1 MDRLAARIPTPPMA
15 WLCACLLLAACGPR
29 EAAQPAAPATATS
42 PAPAPAAH
50 SAPAPAASTPAQAA
64 ADPAKPP
71 YRFAFATKGDKRT
84 KDPRVVDWGEDGCG
98 PYPVAEVETIPLHDA
113 WLLPDW
119 VVEFDDKGREI
130 ARWGRPMAAE
140 LVGLDGPR
148 LRFRVDGH
156 GQTGEFATDA
166 DGALQPLGASGASL
180 YASARQIECPRLPTF
195 AESDYAQCFVVKDA
209 AGAER
214 RLAWEAPC
222 T

>member
-1 MDRLAARIPTPPMA
+1 MP
-15 WLCACLLLAACGPR
+15 
-29 EAAQPAAPATATS
+29 
-42 PAPAPAAH
+42 PAPAPATH
-50 SAPAPAASTPAQAA
+50 SAPAQAAPAPAQTA

-71 YRFAFATKGDKRT
+71 YRFAFATKGDKRN

-98 PYPVAEVETIPLHDA
+98 PYPVAEVSTIPLHDA

-195 AESDYAQCFVVKDA
+195 AESDYAQCFVVEDA

>member
-42 PAPAPAAH
+42 PTPAPATH

-71 YRFAFATKGDKRT
+71 YRFAFATKGDKRN

-166 DGALQPLGASGASL
+166 DGALQPLSASGASL

>member
-29 EAAQPAAPATATS
+29 EAAQPAAPATSPATS
-42 PAPAPAAH
+42 PAPATQ
-50 SAPAPAASTPAQAA
+50 SAPAQAAPTPAQAA
-64 ADPAKPP
+64 PALAKPP
-71 YRFAFATKGDKRT
+71 YRFAFASKHDKRN

-98 PYPVAEVETIPLHDA
+98 PYPVAEVEAIPLHDA

-119 VVEFDDKGREI
+119 VVEFDDKNREI

-166 DGALQPLGASGASL
+166 DGALQPLSASGASL
-180 YASARQIECPRLPTF
+180 YDSARQIECPRLPTF

>member
-1 MDRLAARIPTPPMA
+1 MDRIAARITSTPIA
-15 WLCACLLLAACGPR
+15 WLCACLLLAACGQR
-29 EAAQPAAPATATS
+29 EAAQTAAPAAAPSPAPAAPAVSATTA
-42 PAPAPAAH
+42 APAPI
-50 SAPAPAASTPAQAA
+50 AA
-64 ADPAKPP
+64 AATATPP
-71 YRFAFATKGDKRT
+71 YRFAFAAKHDKRS

-98 PYPVAEVETIPLHDA
+98 SYPVAEVESIPLHDA

-119 VVEFDDKGREI
+119 VVEFDDQGREI

-140 LVGLDGPR
+140 LVALDGPR

-156 GQTGEFATDA
+156 GQKGEFATDA
-166 DGALQPLGASGASL
+166 DGALQPLSASGGSL
-180 YASARQIECPRLPTF
+180 YANARQIECPRLPTF